1 MTDGKNQNGSQETLH
16 AKVERIVHKF
26 GFDNVCV
33 SSIKAGH
40 VEMTGTVSNINDRA
54 LIVAIARTT
63 PGVQQF
69 SIEIK
74 IEND

>member
-1 MTDGKNQNGSQETLH
+1 MTDGKNQMRSQETLH
-16 AKVERIVHKF
+16 AKVERIVRKF

-40 VEMTGTVSNINDRA
+40 VEMTGTVSDINDRA

-63 PGVQQF
+63 PGFQQF
-69 SIEIK
+69 SMEIK
-74 IEND
+74 IKND